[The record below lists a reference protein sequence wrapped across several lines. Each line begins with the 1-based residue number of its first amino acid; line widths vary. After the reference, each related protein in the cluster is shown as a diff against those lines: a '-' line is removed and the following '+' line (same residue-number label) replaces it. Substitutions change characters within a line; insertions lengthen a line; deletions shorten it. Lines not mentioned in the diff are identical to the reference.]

1 MPEGRVRGLVVV
13 EREAVVGEEAEQTL
27 LALVVAEEAH
37 RVALGLVLSGEYEA
51 SNSVSY
57 TRRSGQ

>member
-1 MPEGRVRGLVVV
+1 MV

-37 RVALGLVLSGEYEA
+37 RVALGLVLSSECEA
-51 SNSVSY
+51 SNSVSH